1 VPHLSYKGHQA
12 MPFILVCQAN
22 GFWAKVATEEADG
35 IHTIKVS
42 TDPSNADLVFEQPN
56 GQFVRIATV
65 LSGEIHTLAADA
77 AP

>member
-1 VPHLSYKGHQA
+1 

-22 GFWAKVATEEADG
+22 GFWAKLATEEVAG
-35 IHTIKVS
+35 VHTIKVS

-65 LSGEIHTLAADA
+65 LTGEIHTLAADA